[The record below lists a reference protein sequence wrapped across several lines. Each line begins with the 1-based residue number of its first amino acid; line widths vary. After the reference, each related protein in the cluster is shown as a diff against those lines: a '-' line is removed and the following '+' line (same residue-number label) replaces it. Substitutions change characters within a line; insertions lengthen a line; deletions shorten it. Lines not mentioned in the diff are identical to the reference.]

1 MRSRALYVSLS
12 HTHTRSLALRA
23 SLRQIYGLEI
33 LVIRRR
39 IGARE
44 AASGYYES
52 LWRTLWVLIQGET
65 FGVSMIPA
73 RLVVAT
79 FAFFALILSSSY
91 TANLAAFLTTQSYGG
106 VRNIFDLRGSA
117 VSTVEVYRDALMER
131 YRLQPSIADISN
143 LDAVRMEAEKILD
156 GDLSAVVIDTVVAG
170 YIVAEASGQGC
181 PWRLLPDTYVL
192 YRLLSAVDIGRQTLT
207 LDRARIRQDPSLPV
221 RHRLFAGAGGPCH
234 PAGVQRRHSFHPGD

>member
-117 VSTVEVYRDALMER
+117 VSTVEVYRDALVER

-143 LDAVRMEAEKILD
+143 LEAVRMEAEKILD

-192 YRLLSAVDIGRQTLT
+192 YRLLSAVDIGR
-207 LDRARIRQDPSLPV
+207 
-221 RHRLFAGAGGPCH
+221 
-234 PAGVQRRHSFHPGD
+234 